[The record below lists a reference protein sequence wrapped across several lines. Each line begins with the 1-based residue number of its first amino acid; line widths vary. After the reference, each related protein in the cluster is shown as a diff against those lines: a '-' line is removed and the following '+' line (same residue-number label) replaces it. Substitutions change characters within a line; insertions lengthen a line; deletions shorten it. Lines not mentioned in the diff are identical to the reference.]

1 MLISV
6 KHSSVSTSNNN
17 NFSNFEGNIID
28 LESMNYNKINNLL
41 GWFSFLTALIVY
53 TLTLEPSASFWD
65 SGEFIAS
72 AHKLQV
78 VHQPGAPLFLML
90 GKVFSLLAGDDTSRV
105 AFWIN
110 MCSAVASAATILF
123 LFWTITALAKKVLSK
138 VEENLS
144 NWELITIM
152 GSGLVGALAYTFSDS
167 FWFSAVEAEVYAL
180 SSLCTA
186 IVFWAILKWDQHA
199 DEPYSDRWLIFIA
212 YVMGLSIG
220 VHLLNLLAIPAI
232 ALVYY
237 FRRSKTRTSSG
248 TLLALLAGIIIL
260 AFIQYGIV
268 QYTIKFAAYSDLFF
282 VNTLGLD
289 FGTGVLFFSFLL
301 IMSLVSGILY
311 TINGSKTHLL
321 TSVTCF
327 VALMTIGGGISGL
340 IVAAIILAGLEYI
353 LKIREKRRVLN
364 LALISI
370 VFIIFGYGSFAM
382 IVIRAKAD
390 PTLNNSD
397 PENAF
402 SLLSYVN
409 REQYGDRPLLYGQIF
424 DSKPI
429 DNKEGDII
437 YRKGKEKYENA
448 GQKFERVYDRNTL
461 LPRMYSD
468 DPQHVGF
475 YRDWMGIKEDQ
486 SPTFLNNLGFLISY
500 QTSFMYTRYFAW
512 NFIGRQNDEQGHG
525 DYIHGNWLSGI
536 SLLDNLLLGGQNDL
550 PKSQLTNN
558 AYNKFYF
565 LPFILGIIGALW
577 HFKQNQKD
585 AGIVALL
592 FFFTGLAIVLYLNQ
606 NPLQPRERDYAY
618 TGSFYAFAIWIGLGV
633 AGITDFLRKKLN
645 APKAAV
651 LAAVIGLLAA
661 PVLMAKEGWNDHD
674 RSTKFTA
681 RDMAIN
687 YLESCAPN
695 AILFTYG
702 DNDTYPLW
710 YAQEVEN
717 VRPDVRVVN
726 LSLLGTD
733 WYIRQMKKKVNQ
745 AEPLPITMPDEKF
758 VQGVRD
764 VMGYQDYNTA
774 GAVELKDI
782 FDIMTSDNDA
792 DKATY
797 QDGSKENFLPTKNF
811 KISINPDQIIAS
823 KTVSTNKKDLIVPS
837 MEWTFNKNYV
847 TKTELALIDILAHND
862 WKRPIYFAITVPDDN
877 YMGLGDYLYNEG
889 FAYRLLPLK
898 KPAVDTASGEKAELT
913 NTDQMYN
920 NMMTKF
926 KWGNMKNA
934 TYLDPESVR
943 MSFTIINHFNILAEN
958 LYREG
963 RTEEAKKALLKCM
976 EVVPDKNHSL
986 NFTIRKFYM
995 ADLLYKLKEEKKANE
1010 IVANTAEYIEDQLN
1024 YLAAI
1029 AQTKENLN
1037 TREVQ
1042 LGVYVMTELAKLTVQ
1057 NGQTELN
1064 KKLQDRLKV
1073 IESKFISAER

>member
-1 MLISV
+1 
-6 KHSSVSTSNNN
+6 
-17 NFSNFEGNIID
+17 
-28 LESMNYNKINNLL
+28 MNYNKINNLL
-41 GWFSFLTALIVY
+41 GWLSFLIALVVY
-53 TLTLEPSASFWD
+53 TLTLEPSTSFWD

-72 AHKLQV
+72 AYKLQV

-90 GKVFSLLAGDDTSRV
+90 GKVFSLLAGSDTSRV

-110 MCSAVASAATILF
+110 MISALASAATILF
-123 LFWTITALAKKVLSK
+123 LFWTITALAKKVLWK
-138 VEENLS
+138 TGEKLS
-144 NWELITIM
+144 QWELISIM

-199 DEPYSDRWLIFIA
+199 DEPYADRWLIFIA
-212 YVMGLSIG
+212 YIMGLSIG

-237 FRRSKTRTSSG
+237 FRRSKTRTSAG
-248 TLLALLAGIIIL
+248 TILSLLAGILIL

-282 VNTLGLD
+282 VNTLGLG
-289 FGTGVLFFSFLL
+289 FGTGVGFFVILL
-301 IMSLVSGILY
+301 ITSLTAGIFY
-311 TINGSKTHLL
+311 SINGKKLYLL
-321 TSVTCF
+321 TAITAF
-327 VALMTIGGGISGL
+327 AALMFIGGGLSGL

-353 LKIREKRRVLN
+353 LGIREKRRVLN

-397 PENAF
+397 PDNAF

-409 REQYGDRPLLYGQIF
+409 REQYGDRPLVYGQYF

-429 DNKEGDII
+429 DSKQGDII

-448 GQKFERVYDRNTL
+448 GQKYERVYDRNTL
-461 LPRMYSD
+461 MPRMFSD

-475 YRDWMGIKEDQ
+475 YRDWMGMKEDQ
-486 SPTFLNNLGFLISY
+486 SPTFLDNLGFLISY

-536 SLLDNLLLGGQNDL
+536 RFIDNMLLGGQYEL
-550 PKSQLTNN
+550 PKSQLENN
-558 AYNKFYF
+558 AFNRFYF
-565 LPFILGIIGALW
+565 LPFILGIIGAFW
-577 HFKQNQKD
+577 HFKRNQKD
-585 AGIVALL
+585 AGIVGLL
-592 FFFTGLAIVLYLNQ
+592 FFFTGIAIVLYLNQ

-633 AGITDFLRKKLN
+633 AGITDFFRSKLKPAN
-645 APKAAV
+645 AAF
-651 LAAVIGLLAA
+651 LATIIGLLAA
-661 PVLMAKEGWNDHD
+661 PILMAKEGWNDHD

-681 RDMAIN
+681 RDMAAD
-687 YLESCAPN
+687 YLESCQPN

-717 VRPDVRVVN
+717 IRPDVRVVN

-733 WYIRQMKKKVNQ
+733 WYIRQMKKKVNE
-745 AEPLPITMPDEKF
+745 ADALPISMPDEKF

-764 VMGYQDYNTA
+764 VMGYQDYKAA
-774 GAVELKDI
+774 GAVELKDL

-797 QDGSKENFLPTKNF
+797 QDGTKENFLPTKNF
-811 KISINPDQIIAS
+811 KITIDPDQIIAS
-823 KTVSTNKKDLIVPS
+823 KTLPANKRDLIVPV
-837 MEWTFNKNYV
+837 MDWTYNKNYV
-847 TKTELALIDILAHND
+847 TKTELALIDILAHNN

-898 KPAVDTASGEKAELT
+898 KAQADTTGEKPELT

-920 NMMTKF
+920 NMMNKF

-963 RTEEAKKALLKCM
+963 RMNEARKALLKCM
-976 EVVPDKNHSL
+976 EVIPDKNYSL
-986 NFTIRKFYM
+986 NFTIRKYYM
-995 ADLLYKLKEEKKANE
+995 AELLFKLKETEKAKE
-1010 IVANTAEYIEDQLN
+1010 LIVNTAEYIEDQLN

-1029 AQTKENLN
+1029 AKTKENLN
-1037 TREVQ
+1037 TREIQ
-1042 LGVYVMTELAKLTVQ
+1042 LGVYVMGEMVKLTEQ
-1057 NGQTELN
+1057 NGEKDLN
-1064 KKLQDRLKV
+1064 KKLQDRFKA
-1073 IESKFISAER
+1073 IESRFIGK

>member
-1 MLISV
+1 M
-6 KHSSVSTSNNN
+6 K
-17 NFSNFEGNIID
+17 
-28 LESMNYNKINNLL
+28 YNKINNFL

-72 AHKLQV
+72 AYKLQV
-78 VHQPGAPLFLML
+78 VHQPGAPLYLML
-90 GKVFSLLAGDDTSRV
+90 GKVFSLLAFGDTSRI

-123 LFWTITALAKKVLSK
+123 LFWTITALAKKVLAVK
-138 VEENLS
+138 GENIA
-144 NWELITIM
+144 NWQLISIM
-152 GSGLVGALAYTFSDS
+152 GSGLVGALAYTVSDS

-186 IVFWAILKWDQHA
+186 VVFWAILKWDQHA
-199 DEPYSDRWLIFIA
+199 DEPHSDKWLVFIA

-248 TLLALLAGIIIL
+248 TLLALFVGIVIL
-260 AFIQYGIV
+260 ALIQYGIV
-268 QYTIKFAAYSDLFF
+268 QYSIKFAAYSDLFF
-282 VNTLGLD
+282 VNTLGLG
-289 FGTGVLFFSFLL
+289 FGSGVLAFALLL
-301 IMSLVSGILY
+301 IACLFSGILY
-311 TINGSKTHLL
+311 SINGTKSQLL
-321 TSVTCF
+321 IAIVTF
-327 VALMTIGGGISGL
+327 IALMTLGGGILGL
-340 IVAAIILAGLEYI
+340 IVSAAILAVLEYI

-370 VFIIFGYGSFAM
+370 VFIFFGYGSFAM

-390 PTLNNSD
+390 TTLNNSD

-402 SLLSYVN
+402 SLLSYLN
-409 REQYGDRPLLYGQIF
+409 REQYGDRPLLYGQMF
-424 DSKPI
+424 DSQPI
-429 DNKEGDII
+429 DSKEGDII
-437 YRKGKEKYENA
+437 YRKGKDKYENA
-448 GQKFERVYDRNTL
+448 GQKYERVYDRNVL

-468 DPQHVGF
+468 DAQHIGF
-475 YRDWMGIKEDQ
+475 YRDWMGLDENQ
-486 SPTFLNNLGFLISY
+486 SPTFINNLGFLISY

-525 DYIHGNWLSGI
+525 NYIQGNWLSGI
-536 SLLDNLLLGGQNDL
+536 KFIDNMLLGGQYAL
-550 PKSQLTNN
+550 PKSQLENN

-577 HFKQNQKD
+577 HFQKNQKD

-633 AGITDFLRKKLN
+633 AGIADFIRKKMS
-645 APKAAV
+645 ASKAAV
-651 LAAVIGLLAA
+651 LASIIGLLAA
-661 PVLMAKEGWNDHD
+661 PILMAKEGWNDHN
-674 RSTKFTA
+674 RSTKFTT
-681 RDMAIN
+681 RDMASN

-717 VRPDVRVVN
+717 IRPDVRVVN

-733 WYIRQMKKKVNQ
+733 WYIRQMKKKVNL
-745 AEPLPITMPDEKF
+745 ADALPITMPDEKY
-758 VQGVRD
+758 VQGIRD
-764 VMGYQDYNTA
+764 VMGYQDYISDQY
-774 GAVELKDI
+774 VELKDI
-782 FDIMTSDNDA
+782 FDILTSDNEE

-811 KISINPDQIIAS
+811 KISIDYNQIIAS
-823 KTVSTNKKDLIVPS
+823 GTVPANKKDLIAS
-837 MEWTFNKNYV
+837 SIEWKYNKNYV
-847 TKTELALIDILAHND
+847 SKTELALIDILAHND
-862 WKRPIYFAITVPDDN
+862 WKRPIYFAITVPEDN

-898 KPAVDTASGEKAELT
+898 KTSIDPEGEKAELT

-920 NMMTKF
+920 NMITKF

-934 TYLDPESVR
+934 SYLDPESVR
-943 MSFTIINHFNILAEN
+943 MSLTIINHFNILAEN

-963 RTEEAKKALLKCM
+963 RFNEAKQALLKCL

-995 ADLLYKLKEEKKANE
+995 ADLLYKLKENKKANE
-1010 IVANTAEYIEDQLN
+1010 LVANTADYIEDQLN
-1024 YLAAI
+1024 YISAI

-1042 LGVYVMTELAKLTVQ
+1042 LGVYVMTELAKLTEQ
-1057 NGQTELN
+1057 NNEKELN
-1064 KKLQDRLKV
+1064 KKIQDRLKV
-1073 IESKFISAER
+1073 MESKFIGASR

>member
-1 MLISV
+1 
-6 KHSSVSTSNNN
+6 
-17 NFSNFEGNIID
+17 
-28 LESMNYNKINNLL
+28 
-41 GWFSFLTALIVY
+41 
-53 TLTLEPSASFWD
+53 
-65 SGEFIAS
+65 
-72 AHKLQV
+72 
-78 VHQPGAPLFLML
+78 
-90 GKVFSLLAGDDTSRV
+90 
-105 AFWIN
+105 
-110 MCSAVASAATILF
+110 
-123 LFWTITALAKKVLSK
+123 
-138 VEENLS
+138 
-144 NWELITIM
+144 
-152 GSGLVGALAYTFSDS
+152 
-167 FWFSAVEAEVYAL
+167 
-180 SSLCTA
+180 
-186 IVFWAILKWDQHA
+186 
-199 DEPYSDRWLIFIA
+199 
-212 YVMGLSIG
+212 
-220 VHLLNLLAIPAI
+220 
-232 ALVYY
+232 
-237 FRRSKTRTSSG
+237 
-248 TLLALLAGIIIL
+248 
-260 AFIQYGIV
+260 
-268 QYTIKFAAYSDLFF
+268 
-282 VNTLGLD
+282 
-289 FGTGVLFFSFLL
+289 
-301 IMSLVSGILY
+301 LVSGILY
-311 TINGSKTHLL
+311 SINGSKTYLL
-321 TSVTCF
+321 VSITSF
-327 VALMTIGGGISGL
+327 VALMTIGAGISGL
-340 IVAAIILAGLEYI
+340 IVAGIILAGLEFI

-364 LALISI
+364 LALISV
-370 VFIIFGYGSFAM
+370 VFIILGYGSFAM

-409 REQYGDRPLLYGQIF
+409 REQYGDRPLLYGQMF
-424 DSKPI
+424 DSKP
-429 DNKEGDII
+429 NGSKEGDII
-437 YRKGKEKYENA
+437 YRKGKDKYENA
-448 GQKFERVYDRNTL
+448 GQKYERIYDRNVL

-468 DPQHVGF
+468 DPQHVNF
-475 YRDWMGIKEDQ
+475 YRDWMGLDETQ
-486 SPTFLNNLGFLISY
+486 SPTFFNNIGFLISY

-525 DYIHGNWLSGI
+525 NYIHGNWLSGI
-536 SLLDNLLLGGQNDL
+536 KFIDNMLLGGQYEL
-550 PKSQLTNN
+550 PKSQLNNN

-577 HFKQNQKD
+577 HFQKNQKD

-633 AGITDFLRKKLN
+633 AGITDFIRKKMS
-645 APKAAV
+645 AQKAAV
-651 LAAVIGLLAA
+651 LASIIGLLAA

-681 RDMAIN
+681 RDMANN

-717 VRPDVRVVN
+717 IRPDVRVVN

-745 AEPLPITMPDEKF
+745 ADPLPITMPDEKY

-764 VMGYQDYNTA
+764 VLGYQDYISEQS
-774 GAVELKDI
+774 VELKDI
-782 FDIMTSDNDA
+782 FDILLSDNDA
-792 DKATY
+792 DKASY

-811 KISINPDQIIAS
+811 KITVDPNQIISSGTLPA
-823 KTVSTNKKDLIVPS
+823 NKKDLIAPS
-837 MEWTFNKNYV
+837 IEWKYNKNYV

-862 WKRPIYFAITVPDDN
+862 WKRPIYFAITVPEDN

-889 FAYRLLPLK
+889 FAYRLLPLNK
-898 KPAVDTASGEKAELT
+898 IPVNPEGEKAELT
-913 NTDQMYN
+913 NTNQMFQ

-963 RTEEAKKALLKCM
+963 RLNEAKQALLKCL

-995 ADLLYKLKEEKKANE
+995 ADLLYKLKEPKKANE
-1010 IVANTAEYIEDQLN
+1010 LVENTADYIEDQLN
-1024 YLAAI
+1024 YISAI

-1037 TREVQ
+1037 SREIQ
-1042 LGVYVMTELAKLTVQ
+1042 LGVYVMTELAKLTEL
-1057 NGQTELN
+1057 NNEKELN
-1064 KKLQDRLKV
+1064 KKLQDRLKA
-1073 IESKFISAER
+1073 IESKFVGAGQ

>member
-1 MLISV
+1 
-6 KHSSVSTSNNN
+6 
-17 NFSNFEGNIID
+17 
-28 LESMNYNKINNLL
+28 MNYNIINNLL
-41 GWFSFLTALIVY
+41 GWFSFLIALIVY
-53 TLTLEPSASFWD
+53 ILTLEPSASFWD

-72 AHKLQV
+72 AYKLQV
-78 VHQPGAPLFLML
+78 VHQPGAPLYLML
-90 GKVFSLLAGDDTSRV
+90 GKFFSLLAGNDTSKV

-123 LFWTITALAKKVLSK
+123 LFWTITALAKKVIINKNQNIS
-138 VEENLS
+138 S
-144 NWELITIM
+144 WQMISIM

-186 IVFWAILKWDQHA
+186 VVFWAILKWDQHA
-199 DEPYSDRWLIFIA
+199 DEPNSDKWLVFIA
-212 YVMGLSIG
+212 YIMGLSIG

-237 FRRSKTRTSSG
+237 FRRSKNITSSG
-248 TLLALLAGIIIL
+248 TLLALFVGIVIL

-268 QYTIKFAAYSDLFF
+268 QYSIKYAAYADLFF
-282 VNTLGLD
+282 VNTLGLG
-289 FGTGVLFFSFLL
+289 FGSGVISFAILL
-301 IMSLVSGILY
+301 VSSLVFGILY
-311 TINGSKTHLL
+311 SISGNKNQLL
-321 TSVTCF
+321 ISIISF
-327 VALMTIGGGISGL
+327 VALMTLGGGFFGL
-340 IVAAIILAGLEYI
+340 IIATALLAGLEFI

-370 VFIIFGYGSFAM
+370 VFIVFGYGSFAL

-402 SLLSYVN
+402 SLLSYLN
-409 REQYGDRPLLYGQIF
+409 REQYGDRPLLYGQLF

-429 DNKEGDII
+429 DSKQGDII
-437 YRKGKEKYENA
+437 YRKGKDKYESA
-448 GQKFERVYDRNTL
+448 GQKYERVYDRNVL

-468 DPQHVGF
+468 DPQHVNF
-475 YRDWMGIKEDQ
+475 YRDWMGLDENE
-486 SPTFLNNLGFLISY
+486 SPTFFNNLGFLISY

-525 DYIHGNWLSGI
+525 NYVNGNWLSGI
-536 SLLDNLLLGGQNDL
+536 KFFDNMLLGGQYEL
-550 PKSQLTNN
+550 PKSQLENK
-558 AYNKFYF
+558 AYNTFYF
-565 LPFILGIIGALW
+565 LPFILGVIGALW
-577 HFKQNQKD
+577 HFQRNQKD

-592 FFFTGLAIVLYLNQ
+592 FFFTGIAIVLYLNQ

-633 AGITDFLRKKLN
+633 AGISQFINKKMS
-645 APKAAV
+645 AQKSAI
-651 LAAVIGLLAA
+651 LATIIGLLAA
-661 PVLMAKEGWNDHD
+661 PVIMAKEGWDDHD

-695 AILFTYG
+695 AIIFTYG

-717 VRPDVRVVN
+717 IRPDVRVVN

-745 AEPLPITMPDEKF
+745 ADPLPITMPDEKF

-764 VMGYQDYNTA
+764 VLGYQEFITDQY
-774 GAVELKDI
+774 VELKDI
-782 FDIMTSDNDA
+782 YDILLSDNDA

-797 QDGSKENFLPTKNF
+797 QDGTKENFLPTKNF
-811 KISINPDQIIAS
+811 KITVDPDQVIAS
-823 KTVSTNKKDLIVPS
+823 GTVPASKKELITPA
-837 MEWTFNKNYV
+837 MEWKYNKNYV
-847 TKTELALIDILAHND
+847 TKTELALIDILAHNN
-862 WKRPIYFAITVPDDN
+862 WKRPIYFAITVPEDN
-877 YMGLGDYLYNEG
+877 YIGLGDYLYNEG
-889 FAYRLLPLK
+889 FAYRLMPYT
-898 KPAVDTASGEKAELT
+898 KPVVDPEGEKPELT
-913 NTDQMYN
+913 NTEQMYN

-934 TYLDPESVR
+934 SYLDPESVR
-943 MSFTIINHFNILAEN
+943 MGFTIINHFNILAEN
-958 LYREG
+958 LYRDG
-963 RTEEAKKALLKCM
+963 RLNEARQALLKCL

-995 ADLLYKLKEEKKANE
+995 ANLLYKLKEAKKANE
-1010 IVANTAEYIEDQLN
+1010 LISNTAEYIEDQLN
-1024 YLAAI
+1024 YIAAI
-1029 AQTKENLN
+1029 AETKENLN
-1037 TREVQ
+1037 TREIQ
-1042 LGVYVMTELAKLTVQ
+1042 LGVYVMTELAKLTEE
-1057 NGQTELN
+1057 NNEKELN
-1064 KKLQDRLKV
+1064 KKLQDRLKA
-1073 IESKFISAER
+1073 IESKFIGASR

>member
-1 MLISV
+1 
-6 KHSSVSTSNNN
+6 
-17 NFSNFEGNIID
+17 
-28 LESMNYNKINNLL
+28 MNYNKTNNLL
-41 GWFSFLTALIVY
+41 GWFSFLIALIVY

-72 AHKLQV
+72 AYKLQV
-78 VHQPGAPLFLML
+78 VHQPGAPLYLML

-105 AFWIN
+105 AFWVN

-123 LFWTITALAKKVLSK
+123 LFWTITALAKKVLSVK
-138 VEENLS
+138 NEKLS
-144 NWELITIM
+144 NWQLVSIM

-186 IVFWAILKWDQHA
+186 VVFWAILKWDQQA
-199 DEPYSDRWLIFIA
+199 DHPQSDRWLIFIA

-237 FRRSKTRTSSG
+237 FRRSKTITSSG
-248 TLLALLAGIIIL
+248 TLLALFIGIIIL
-260 AFIQYGIV
+260 AFLQYGIV

-282 VNTLGLD
+282 VNTLGLG
-289 FGTGVLFFSFLL
+289 FGTGVTFFAILL
-301 IMSLVSGILY
+301 ISSLVFGILY
-311 TINGSKTHLL
+311 TIYTNKKYLL
-321 TSVTCF
+321 IAISSF
-327 VALMTIGGGISGL
+327 VALMTIGGGFGGL
-340 IVAAIILAGLEYI
+340 IIAAIIIVILEYI

-370 VFIIFGYGSFAM
+370 IFVLFGYGSFAM

-402 SLLSYVN
+402 SLLSYLN
-409 REQYGDRPLLYGQIF
+409 REQYGDRPLIYGQMF

-429 DNKEGDII
+429 DSKKGGII

-448 GQKFERVYDRNTL
+448 GQKYERIYDRNVL
-461 LPRMYSD
+461 LPRMFSD
-468 DPQHVGF
+468 DPQHVRF
-475 YRDWMGIKEDQ
+475 YRDWMNLGEDQ
-486 SPTFLNNLGFLISY
+486 SPNFFHNLGFLISY
-500 QTSFMYTRYFAW
+500 QTTFMYTRYFAW

-525 DYIHGNWLSGI
+525 NYINGNWLSGI
-536 SLLDNLLLGGQNDL
+536 KFIDNMMLGGQNEL
-550 PKSQLTNN
+550 PKSQLNNN

-565 LPFILGIIGALW
+565 LPFILGVIGAFW
-577 HFKQNQKD
+577 HFKKNQKD

-618 TGSFYAFAIWIGLGV
+618 AGSFYAFAIWIGLGV
-633 AGITDFLRKKLN
+633 AGIADFISKKMN
-645 APKAAV
+645 GPKAAV
-651 LAAVIGLLAA
+651 LATLIGLLAA

-674 RSTKFTA
+674 RSTKFTT

-733 WYIRQMKKKVNQ
+733 WYIKQMKKKVNQ
-745 AEPLPITMPDEKF
+745 ADPLPITMPDEKY
-758 VQGVRD
+758 VQGIRD
-764 VMGYQDYNTA
+764 VLGYQDYIPNEY
-774 GAVELKDI
+774 VELKDI
-782 FDIMTSDNDA
+782 FDILLSDNDE

-823 KTVSTNKKDLIVPS
+823 GTVPENKKDLIANS
-837 MEWTFNKNYV
+837 IEWKYNKNYV

-862 WKRPIYFAITVPDDN
+862 WKRPIYFAITVPTDN

-889 FAYRLLPLK
+889 FAYRLLPLMK
-898 KPAVDTASGEKAELT
+898 IPVDPEGEKPELT
-913 NTDQMYN
+913 NTDQMFK

-943 MSFTIINHFNILAEN
+943 MSFTLINHFNILAEN

-963 RTEEAKKALLKCM
+963 RYNEAKQALLKCL

-995 ADLLYKLKEEKKANE
+995 ADLLYKLKEANKANE
-1010 IVANTAEYIEDQLN
+1010 LVENTADYIEDQLN
-1024 YLAAI
+1024 YLSAI
-1029 AQTKENLN
+1029 ARTKENLN
-1037 TREVQ
+1037 TREIQ
-1042 LGVYVMTELAKLTVQ
+1042 LGIYVMTELAKLTEQ
-1057 NGQTELN
+1057 NNEKDLN
-1064 KKLQDRLKV
+1064 KKLQNRLKA
-1073 IESKFISAER
+1073 IESKFIGAGQ